1 MNDFKLLLV
10 DEELATAAA
19 TPGAPDQPTLGWA
32 GYVYDDSSNI
42 TSFTLT
48 LGTGR

>member
-1 MNDFKLLLV
+1 MADFVAELTK
-10 DEELATAAA
+10 ELATAKGTSAD
-19 TPGAPDQPTLGWA
+19 DQPTLTWA

-42 TSFTLT
+42 TSFTMA